1 MEMNKE
7 IRDAF
12 EVMIKIDFLYEKL
25 ARQNNTTDATVKV
38 LYYLETR
45 ENVSQKDICDDLL
58 IPKQTVNT
66 ILSNFKKLNYVELIT
81 IEGKKNKIIKY
92 TKEGLEYS
100 KKILNIMHEVELKIY
115 NEIGCSKYN
124 ALTKELEEY
133 YMYLRKEVN
142 HE

>member
-1 MEMNKE
+1 MINKE

-45 ENVSQKDICDDLL
+45 NNISQKDICDDLL

-66 ILSNFKKLNYVELIT
+66 ILSNFKKLNYVELVNV
-81 IEGKKNKIIKY
+81 EGSKNKIIKY

-100 KKILNIMHEVELKIY
+100 NKILSIMHEVELSIY
-115 NEIGCSKYN
+115 KQLGSDKYSG
-124 ALTKELEEY
+124 LTKDLEKFY
-133 YMYLRKEVN
+133 NLLRKEIT